1 MKKTDTRRK
10 PAKHFSVMV
19 VPQGSAKIKRFEISR
34 KKLKCLFTGAIAFG
48 IIVLV
53 GTVSLFIYRHS
64 YLKTEDVRVQS
75 AEFMMEKAELLN
87 RIAELEGSLDRME
100 RFASKIE
107 KAIDV
112 SSSSDSR
119 FKSIVGR
126 GPVDEESWL
135 PVPESSPS
143 KSLASLGVSRWRS
156 PFSRNLGKGLKLSLD
171 KLSDRIDRTE
181 GRVHAVFA
189 LQRDK
194 LHFWASLPT
203 IWPTKGWITSEFG
216 AFRSWGGRGRR
227 HEGIDVAGPRG
238 TPIMAPGSGVVTYT
252 GYRRGYG
259 KTVMIDHGYG
269 VATLYAH
276 CQSLFVDE
284 GQSVKRGM
292 VIATIGNTGRSTGP
306 HLHYEVQVEGVP
318 VNPMLYIMN
327 DL

>member
-1 MKKTDTRRK
+1 
-10 PAKHFSVMV
+10 MV
-19 VPQGSAKIKRFEISR
+19 VPRGSAKIRRFEVSR
-34 KKLKCLFTGAIAFG
+34 RKLRCAFTAAATFG
-48 IIVLV
+48 IVVLI
-53 GTVSLFIYRHS
+53 GTVSLFVYRHS

-75 AEFMMEKAELLN
+75 AEFMIEKAELLN
-87 RIAELEGSLDRME
+87 RIAELEGSLSRME

-107 KAIDV
+107 RAMDV
-112 SSSSDSR
+112 SSSAGSR
-119 FKSIVGR
+119 IKSIAGR

-135 PVPESSPS
+135 PVPDNSSANS
-143 KSLASLGVSRWRS
+143 IAGLGASTWRS
-156 PFSRNLGKGLKLSLD
+156 PFSKNLGKGLKLSLD

-181 GRVHAVFA
+181 GKVHSVFA

-203 IWPTKGWITSEFG
+203 IWPTNGWITSEFG
-216 AFRSWGGRGRR
+216 AARGWGGNGRRR
-227 HEGIDVAGPRG
+227 HEGVDVAGPRG
-238 TPIMAPGSGVVTYT
+238 TPIIAPGSGVVTFT

-259 KTVMIDHGYG
+259 KTVMVDHGYG
-269 VATLYAH
+269 IATLYGH
-276 CQSLFVDE
+276 CQSLLVDE
-284 GQSVKRGM
+284 GQPVKRGM